1 MCYKSV
7 RSHTLHPLISFWLL
21 PQYVSD
27 EWDFF
32 ALEWT
37 WGLGD
42 KVTWVKNEVYKDDR
56 LFPLSPQ
63 PPCSP
68 CPNFTGKSLIRTV
81 LAAALPTT
89 PPAYLQKS
97 ALPYSRIL
105 HFFPAVRKRH
115 ISSSRLVLANHL
127 VKKAQLVCK
136 SSLAL
141 DY

>member
-1 MCYKSV
+1 MWIDKLRMVTS
-7 RSHTLHPLISFWLL
+7 SHLCSTLCLCHLC
-21 PQYVSD
+21 V
-27 EWDFF
+27 
-32 ALEWT
+32 
-37 WGLGD
+37 
-42 KVTWVKNEVYKDDR
+42 
-56 LFPLSPQ
+56 PLSSFSYHEIVFVREHNVGAIVALCAINQ
-63 PPCSP
+63 CD
-68 CPNFTGKSLIRTV
+68 RTDLSSHFF